1 MPAKAVHLEPH
12 QLEELAR
19 TSPPRCV
26 SGQERYLTKQELAAH
41 LGCGTRSVEGAM
53 KRGMP
58 HSIIFGKAKFRLT
71 DVEMWL
77 ESSGDLEPRGLE
89 RPRRMPGRERA
100 GRRARPR
107 P

>member
-1 MPAKAVHLEPH
+1 
-12 QLEELAR
+12 
-19 TSPPRCV
+19 
-26 SGQERYLTKQELAAH
+26 
-41 LGCGTRSVEGAM
+41 M

-77 ESSGDLEPRGLE
+77 ESSGDLEHRGLE